1 MAQFSNN
8 LTERFDKQKAPAGLP
23 WRLFIFSLMLFSF
36 TVLGYFGLRFG
47 YSTYL
52 ETQLRLVEG
61 RISDLARQIPK
72 EQQDAYLGFYSQ
84 TVNLQT
90 LLSKHILASKIFPL
104 LEANTNQGVFYA
116 RFDLNVAEKKL
127 SVDGFAR
134 SYEILAQQLEA
145 YRRLASLENSTVSES
160 KLADGRVSFRATLN
174 LKPEIFKLTAQ

>member
-1 MAQFSNN
+1 MAQFSNS
-8 LTERFDKQKAPAGLP
+8 LTDKFGKQVAPVGLP
-23 WRLFIFSLMLFSF
+23 WRLFIFSLVLFSF
-36 TVLGYFGLRFG
+36 AVLGYFGLRFG
-47 YSTYL
+47 YSAYL
-52 ETQLRLVEG
+52 EARLRLVDSQ
-61 RISDLARQIPK
+61 IADLARQIPK

-90 LLSKHILASKIFPL
+90 LLSRHVLASKIFPL

-116 RFDLNVAEKKL
+116 RFDLNVTEKKL

-145 YRRLASLENSTVSES
+145 YRQLASLENSTVSES